1 MPLNDERV
9 LLLAM
14 KGFDV
19 RPAIASLGTDDVNS
33 TDFYGGPT
41 DSPQFPH
48 GRGFRSIDPSTTS
61 QWYLTTYLTKYNL
74 TPTFSDTG
82 KPKRCLTAYNIFF
95 QQERQRLLKTLPARA
110 GVKSKKAHG
119 KIGFAELGRAISRSW
134 KSVTAEQKAYYRKL
148 AAQDK
153 KRYQREMEEWKA
165 KLAERDVEIE
175 LAAPKS
181 APEQT
186 TAISGSVVMDDSFAP
201 TPHEPVVSGEFKAP
215 DMMSAMP
222 TEDLIMLACGDTFLD
237 SGNAPA
243 PAPVHSLESEPYPYQ
258 ADKNPKTVN
267 KAVTPV
273 QPLDT
278 DCQDFLMS
286 AFGI

>member
-1 MPLNDERV
+1 MVCD
-9 LLLAM
+9 
-14 KGFDV
+14 
-19 RPAIASLGTDDVNS
+19 ISLTN
-33 TDFYGGPT
+33 
-41 DSPQFPH
+41 
-48 GRGFRSIDPSTTS
+48 
-61 QWYLTTYLTKYNL
+61 YNL
-74 TPTFSDTG
+74 TLIDSG

-134 KSVTAEQKAYYRKL
+134 KSVTVEQKAYYRKL

-165 KLAERDVEIE
+165 KLAAQDTEVE

-181 APEQT
+181 TPEQPQVIT
-186 TAISGSVVMDDSFAP
+186 GSVVMDESFAP
-201 TPHEPVVSGEFKAP
+201 APQEPVVSGEIRAQ
-215 DMMSAMP
+215 DMMHAMP

-237 SGNAPA
+237 NGIAPT
-243 PAPVHSLESEPYPYQ
+243 PVPIQQVQSDPQQTNS
-258 ADKNPKTVN
+258 NPKTLN
-267 KAVTPV
+267 KAVTPELM